1 MTKPKEL
8 YRFTEGSQV
17 WTLTSADENE
27 AHNGE
32 TYISTTIGRDE
43 FEQKNE
49 LSKANLNVTVSLY
62 EEIGRRWMKS
72 ITDNVVSLTV
82 FSKDLETSN
91 VVVVWKGRLTSVK
104 PEKSSIKLVFESVF
118 TSLRRPGLRGKYQR
132 SCPHVLYGRGCNL
145 NKDDFVTNSPILAV
159 SGVVVTASSA
169 ALQPDGYYNAGMI
182 QGPDGALRFIVSHVG
197 QQLTLIRALD
207 SVGEGLVN
215 SGYGNGYGLS
225 YGQFTTNIYPGCD
238 RTKEVC
244 KNKFNNIS
252 NNGAFPFIPINNPM
266 GGNSIV

>member
-1 MTKPKEL
+1 MKPKEL

-17 WTLTSADENE
+17 WTVTSADADESYNNE
-27 AHNGE
+27 V
-32 TYISTTIGRDE
+32 YSSITIGRDE
-43 FEQKNE
+43 SEQKNE
-49 LSKANLNVTVSLY
+49 LSKANINVTVSLDN
-62 EEIGRRWMKS
+62 EMGRRWMKS
-72 ITDNVVSLTV
+72 ILDNVVGLTI
-82 FSKDLETSN
+82 FSKDIDTGTT
-91 VVVVWKGRLTSVK
+91 VVIWKGRLSSVK
-104 PEKSSIKLVFESVF
+104 PDAASIKLVFESIF

-244 KNKFNNIS
+244 KNKFNNIA
-252 NNGAFPFIPINNPM
+252 NNGGFPFIPINNPM